1 MRSRLESCSSLM
13 ACISCGVITSAWLW
27 RNSSRCESAMLR
39 CNIGPV
45 LAYPFLRV
53 LYTCSFYVVC
63 DDVNSGGN
71 FVNRLHPELF
81 AEVKTPHFRVV
92 DDVLGIALAQHLT
105 RIDDVGA
112 VGKTEGLA
120 HVLVGD
126 ENADA
131 ALFQ

>member
-1 MRSRLESCSSLM
+1 M

-63 DDVNSGGN
+63 DDVDSGSKSADLTFETQPTMREAGR
-71 FVNRLHPELF
+71 FGTQIVESNRWPATSGTLRRD
-81 AEVKTPHFRVV
+81 T
-92 DDVLGIALAQHLT
+92 
-105 RIDDVGA
+105 
-112 VGKTEGLA
+112 
-120 HVLVGD
+120 
-126 ENADA
+126 DA
-131 ALFQ
+131 ALPGR